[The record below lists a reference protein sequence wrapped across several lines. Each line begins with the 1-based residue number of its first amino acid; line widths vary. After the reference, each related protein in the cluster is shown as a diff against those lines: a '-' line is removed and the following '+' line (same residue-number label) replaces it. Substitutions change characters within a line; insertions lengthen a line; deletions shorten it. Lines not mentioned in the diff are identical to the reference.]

1 MITSLL
7 VPREYGIENMPVNGG
22 SMENSGWELSVNFT
36 PVRTK
41 NFTWDM
47 GMNTS
52 KNNNEITKVGVQNL
66 TWKTAVGGNYY
77 KKGYPVSAF
86 WAFDCDGI
94 DPETGY
100 PIINLDVHDGSDPLN
115 DPTAYMKYA
124 GLSLIHISH

>member
-66 TWKTAVGGNYY
+66 TWKLLQERL
-77 KKGYPVSAF
+77 SRF
-86 WAFDCDGI
+86 CFLGI
-94 DPETGY
+94 
-100 PIINLDVHDGSDPLN
+100 
-115 DPTAYMKYA
+115 
-124 GLSLIHISH
+124 